1 MHFAVAIIPIIIYTI
16 LQFVG
21 RKSFKVHSEGIVL
34 ITGASTGIGR
44 HAAEHLAAK
53 HKFLVLA
60 GVRKES
66 DAQNIRNMNIDNL
79 QPVIIDVNS
88 HESCVQAV
96 EVIKKLMDDLKL
108 PFIGLVN
115 NAGIGRSMF
124 AEFIPVDVAK
134 QIFNTNFFG
143 VLEITQL
150 TLPLLRASQGR
161 IIMISSVSGMIA
173 TQQQSIYSASKF
185 ALEGFSDALR
195 REVAQFG
202 VSVSLIQPAYVKSAI
217 HSSDSAASA
226 DLIKDPAAYSE
237 MRKLYE
243 RFLTDEM
250 EDKIKKDIENASE
263 PEVTSEAI
271 DTALTMQYPRT
282 RYTVAN
288 AGGFSAS
295 TIAWLDWILTD
306 RLQDMVLESL

>member
-1 MHFAVAIIPIIIYTI
+1 M
-16 LQFVG
+16 
-21 RKSFKVHSEGIVL
+21 L

-44 HAAEHLAAK
+44 HAAETLAAK

-66 DAQNIRNMNIDNL
+66 DAENIRNMNIDNL
-79 QPVIIDVNS
+79 QPIIIDVTS
-88 HESCVQAV
+88 HESCVLAV
-96 EVIKKLMDDLKL
+96 DVIKKLMSDLNL
-108 PFIGLVN
+108 PFVGLVN
-115 NAGIGRSMF
+115 NAGIGRTMF
-124 AEFIPVDVAK
+124 AEFIPIDVAK
-134 QIFNTNFFG
+134 QVFNTNFFG

-150 TLPLLRASQGR
+150 TLPLLRASKGR

-202 VSVSLIQPAYVKSAI
+202 VSVSLIQPAYVKSSI
-217 HSSDSAASA
+217 HASDSSASA
-226 DLIKDPAAYSE
+226 DLIKDHNTAVQ

-250 EDKIKKDIENASE
+250 EDKVKKDIENASE
-263 PEVTSEAI
+263 PEVTSSAIEA
-271 DTALTMQYPRT
+271 ALTMAYPRT
-282 RYTVAN
+282 RYAVAK
-288 AGGFSAS
+288 AGGFSAE
-295 TIAWLDWILTD
+295 TISWLDWILTD